1 VADYWAPESAHLIG
15 ADPRYLPPEAIAP
28 VLKYM
33 SFKACTWAEAA
44 AAVFSPFSEADLQ
57 SFDAANGRL
66 PPSRHEDLVNNLR
79 VQWDSKMDVW
89 SLGLTMWEL
98 YSDGAR
104 PFNQAGSDEIA
115 ARMLCSGDVPKKP
128 PLMPDDL

>member
-1 VADYWAPESAHLIG
+1 MADYWAPESAHLIG

-33 SFKACTWAEAA
+33 SYQACSWAEAA
-44 AAVFSPFSEADLQ
+44 AVVLSPGSFSAADPL
-57 SFDAANGRL
+57 SSSSSS
-66 PPSRHEDLVNNLR
+66 SREDSNMSGLR
-79 VQWDSKMDVW
+79 VHWDSKMDVW